1 MRLSHAK
8 CRGMLQIK
16 DLTYRIDGRELFSGA
31 SANVPAG
38 KRVALFGKNGTGK
51 TTLFNLILG
60 NLQSDGGSINLRN
73 RAKLGAIAQEAP
85 GGAESLLES
94 VLNSNIE
101 LKELTEQAES
111 ETDPEKIA
119 EIHMALADIDAYTA
133 PSRAASILAGL
144 GFDAEAQARP
154 CSSFS
159 GGWRMRVA
167 LASSLFNQPDLLLL
181 DEPTNYLDLEG
192 VIWLENFI
200 KNYPYTILIISHDR
214 DLLNRSV
221 DGILHLQ
228 HGKLQYYTGTYDQ
241 FEDKRRLDLENQ
253 AAMKVKIDKQRQHMQ
268 KFVDRFKAKAS
279 KAKQAQSRVKM
290 LNKLKPLIT
299 VGDEATVPFHFPNP
313 EPLSPPLVNI
323 ENASVGYEAGNPV
336 LENINLY
343 LDMDDRIA
351 LLGQN
356 GNGKSTLAKLLSGRL
371 KAMSGSVNHPSKLK
385 IGYFAQ
391 HQLDE
396 LRPEESALDHLARA
410 MPRELPV
417 KLRAMLGAFGFGV
430 DKVDRAVKTFSG
442 GEKARL
448 LLALMSREKPHVMIL
463 DEPTNHLDVQAREAL
478 IHALNEF
485 EGTLILITHDQHIIE
500 ACIDRLMI
508 VRDGGLDAFDG
519 SLNDYR
525 RELLSGKKDRKN
537 KKTSV
542 PEDIVEQP
550 VAIVEKPEEK
560 QDKKEARKQAAEKRE
575 ALAPLKKAMDQAE
588 AMVARH
594 TRKIDEVNTKLA
606 DPKLYEGENAS
617 EITSLQKDKA
627 YLSVLLGEAE
637 ANWLSATEMY
647 EKAKSD

>member
-1 MRLSHAK
+1 
-8 CRGMLQIK
+8 MLQIK

-31 SANVPAG
+31 TATVPAG

-51 TTLFNLILG
+51 TTLFNLILDR
-60 NLQSDGGSINLRN
+60 LQSDGGSINIRN
-73 RAKLGAIAQEAP
+73 RAKMGAVAQEAP
-85 GGAESLLES
+85 AGPESLLET
-94 VLNSNIE
+94 VLDSHAE
-101 LKELTEQAES
+101 LKALNEQAET
-111 ETDPEKIA
+111 ETDPAKIA
-119 EIHMALADIDAYTA
+119 DIHMALADMDAYTA

-144 GFDAEAQARP
+144 GFDTEAQARP

-192 VIWLENFI
+192 VVWLENFI

-221 DGILHLQ
+221 DGILHLRDC
-228 HGKLQYYTGTYDQ
+228 KLQYYTGSYDQ
-241 FEDKRRLDLENQ
+241 FESKRRQELEQ
-253 AAMKVKIDKQRQHMQ
+253 HASMKAKIDAQRQHMQ

-290 LNKLKPLIT
+290 LEKLKPLIT
-299 VGDEATVPFHFPNP
+299 VGEDATVPFHFPNP
-313 EPLSPPLVNI
+313 EPLSPPLINI
-323 ENASVGYEAGNPV
+323 ENASVGYEEGKPI
-336 LENINLY
+336 LENLNLY
-343 LDMDDRIA
+343 LDMDDSIA

-356 GNGKSTLAKLLSGRL
+356 GNGKSTFAKLLSGRL

-396 LRPEESALDHLARA
+396 LHPEESALDHLSRA
-410 MPRELPV
+410 LPRELPV

-478 IHALNEF
+478 IHALNEY

-500 ACIDRLMI
+500 ACIDQLYI
-508 VRDGGLDAFDG
+508 VRDGGLDTYEG
-519 SLNDYR
+519 SLDDYR
-525 RELLSGKKDRKN
+525 RGLLSGRSDKKSKKKEN
-537 KKTSV
+537 KPV
-542 PEDIVEQP
+542 IAEPEQAVVESA
-550 VAIVEKPEEK
+550 VVEDKI
-560 QDKKEARKQAAEKRE
+560 DKKEARKASAEMRSQ
-575 ALAPLKKAMDQAE
+575 LAPLKKDMDQAE
-588 AMVARH
+588 AMVTRAV
-594 TRKIDEVNTKLA
+594 RKIEEVDAKLA
-606 DPKLYEGENAS
+606 DPKLYEGDKAAD
-617 EITSLQKDKA
+617 ITKLQKDKA
-627 YLSVLLGEAE
+627 YLSMMLSETEAK
-637 ANWLSATEMY
+637 WLAATEIY
-647 EKAKSD
+647 ENAKGE